1 MPDWSGSAL
10 RSIDAARSAREFAA
24 CRLAV
29 LCAFCARHRG
39 DQNGVGMV
47 QSPDRERAPSEPAT
61 LYRVMQEA
69 IGAGLQ
75 KLYEPEHE
83 VPHHLFVLMM
93 QINEDRRRASLRV

>member
-1 MPDWSGSAL
+1 MA
-10 RSIDAARSAREFAA
+10 
-24 CRLAV
+24 
-29 LCAFCARHRG
+29 
-39 DQNGVGMV
+39 

-83 VPHHLFVLMM
+83 VPHHLFVLLM

>member
-1 MPDWSGSAL
+1 MRP
-10 RSIDAARSAREFAA
+10 IDAARSAREFAA

-29 LCAFCARHRG
+29 LYAFCAWHRG
-39 DQNGVGMV
+39 DQNGVGMA

-83 VPHHLFVLMM
+83 VPHHLFVLLM